1 MEGSIDFYATPNV
14 RLPPDNHFIEQDFP
28 SFGTSYARQD
38 VSATQEGRNQYDGLD
53 HYNPHF
59 ASLVTIPISCLKDD
73 EDFVSRDGQLSHG
86 RPTYLWLVVYRFCGQ
101 NYDLA
106 VQTWLKLLE
115 GGTGDDIWLWVDGDE
130 EIILMENHGLS
141 CETWSEERIPMP
153 TPTEWR
159 NAASIISRRLERI
172 RVGGSQDREESVH
185 LAERR
190 RRVQEADPLIRF
202 SMISWIVASSEAMRA
217 ADASR
222 GLNHRGRWDL
232 KRLISTWEET
242 VQSYWFNTATV
253 NDVFQTFDDATKRA
267 GHTCHD
273 GYCSGLKEWIWMRS
287 LLIPDQRYDVVYLSL
302 TIESPCKACAA
313 RYLQVLMLYL
323 IVPDDLLRTPM
334 LVGPGRS
341 PPPFYLLT
349 ISLHLADP
357 SICRVWSITFI
368 INLRITLF
376 SYGSRGRI
384 VVTTFATYIPNFLP
398 AFPNG

>member
-14 RLPPDNHFIEQDFP
+14 RLPPDDHFIEQDFP

-38 VSATQEGRNQYDGLD
+38 VSTAQEGRNQRD
-53 HYNPHF
+53 HYDPHF

-73 EDFVSRDGQLSHG
+73 EDFVSRDGQLSRG

-130 EIILMENHGLS
+130 EVISIENYQLLRR
-141 CETWSEERIPMP
+141 ENTPMP

-159 NAASIISRRLERI
+159 NAASALSRRLERI
-172 RVGGSQDREESVH
+172 RVGGSQDREEPVH
-185 LAERR
+185 LAETRH
-190 RRVQEADPLIRF
+190 RVQEAGSRVRLP
-202 SMISWIVASSEAMRA
+202 MISWIVASSKAMRD

-222 GLNHRGRWDL
+222 GLNHRERWDL
-232 KRLISTWEET
+232 QCLISNWTHT
-242 VQSYWFNTATV
+242 VQSCWFPAATV
-253 NDVFQTFDDATKRA
+253 NDVFQTFDDAMKRA

-273 GYCSGLKEWIWMRS
+273 GYRHGLKEWIWMRS
-287 LLIPDQRYDVVYLSL
+287 LLIPDQRYKVVYLSL

-323 IVPDDLLRTPM
+323 VVPDDLPCTPM
-334 LVGPGRS
+334 LVGLGRS
-341 PPPFYLLT
+341 RPPFYLLT
-349 ISLHLADP
+349 IPLHLA
-357 SICRVWSITFI
+357 
-368 INLRITLF
+368 NL
-376 SYGSRGRI
+376 
-384 VVTTFATYIPNFLP
+384 
-398 AFPNG
+398 